1 MLASCSVLLGTLVAA
16 HLSYAQQQCLP
27 AISIDKKPQVF
38 IMSDISN
45 EPDDTMSFIRLLL
58 HSDQYNITD
67 MAAVTSTWLNSIVYP
82 DQILNTTNAYGL
94 VLDNLNTHSEGHFPT
109 SEYLSSV
116 VKSGQPVYGTA
127 AIGKSPMSS
136 GALHLIDVVDGL
148 SSDDFFNV
156 QGWGGANLLAG
167 ALAHIRSSRTQLDA
181 QQFYDQ
187 LRVYTISDQDNT
199 GPWIRANFPTIP
211 YIASIHGFNQYRLA
225 AWSGIS
231 GEEFYNLVV
240 QIHHLSA
247 RSTSRRTFRSA
258 L

>member
-1 MLASCSVLLGTLVAA
+1 
-16 HLSYAQQQCLP
+16 
-27 AISIDKKPQVF
+27 
-38 IMSDISN
+38 
-45 EPDDTMSFIRLLL
+45 
-58 HSDQYNITD
+58 
-67 MAAVTSTWLNSIVYP
+67 
-82 DQILNTTNAYGL
+82 
-94 VLDNLNTHSEGHFPT
+94 
-109 SEYLSSV
+109 
-116 VKSGQPVYGTA
+116 
-127 AIGKSPMSS
+127 MSS